1 MVKLTNTEKLKHLM
15 FFKNKFYNIAF
26 LCLNGLL
33 FSLTIVLTQIELLRG
48 RTNSILLD
56 VTQIATNSSTFI
68 IQTIE
73 WPSIIEKFPVT
84 LFWGVSTIIFLLN
97 IIFSRFF
104 PRKAGLTSIYLA
116 VRTVVYLLIRGTA
129 VKSGSISLWSALSTI
144 EAPYSIEIVFSRT
157 YLSLLVIVVTLLLV
171 QGVFFLVVPA
181 KAFRKN
187 EMSSFPFTKES
198 ANLLKYLLILMP
210 LTLFITGDG
219 TMVISSYLYAIDEQV
234 ESQLVLTAAY
244 VFSVAAIIILL
255 FIFFNIIKEPFTF
268 PKQEEIRAPRKR
280 VLLLFLSGVI
290 GIILWFFYFFY
301 GSLFFLGGMVSWEI
315 LRTLLQVEIEPFAVA
330 FVLIV
335 VFYYVRKRKRN
346 RAQQLSSYEREE
358 LSSTKEEFVHRPS
371 VQIVTS
377 ILLLLSLCTSCF
389 VLPLYVDLSD
399 YYSFS
404 SKIGLDMDIKRACT
418 ITEAQFL
425 ANGTFEFMIS
435 ININFTHVPHEAQGS
450 FIVIREL
457 VVDTDNNSFYDSY
470 YYLHN
475 LSISNPSDTLTTNIG
490 SHQNG
495 SSLIIVGY
503 GFVAVRGSVNQTFTV
518 GEYLTF
524 VFAHQIT
531 EEYFSVV
538 FEPCSVI
545 IESS

>member
-1 MVKLTNTEKLKHLM
+1 MVELTKTDKLKQLV
-15 FFKNKFYNIAF
+15 FFKSKLYNIAF
-26 LCLNGLL
+26 LCSNVLV
-33 FSLTIVLTQIELLRG
+33 FSLTIVLTQIEILRAK
-48 RTNSILLD
+48 TSSILLD
-56 VTQIATNSSTFI
+56 VTQVASNSSTFI
-68 IQTIE
+68 IQTME
-73 WPSIIEKFPVT
+73 WPGITEKFPVT

-97 IIFSRFF
+97 MVFCRFF

-116 VRTVVYLLIRGTA
+116 VRTVIHLLFRGTA

-157 YLSLLVIVVTLLLV
+157 YLSLLLIVVTLLLV

-187 EMSSFPFTKES
+187 ETSFFLFTKDFT
-198 ANLLKYLLILMP
+198 NLFKFHLIMMP

-219 TMVISSYLYAIDEQV
+219 TSVISSYLFAIDEKA
-234 ESQLVLTAAY
+234 EIQLVLTASY

-268 PKQEEIRAPRKR
+268 PEQEEIKTPKKR
-280 VLLLFLSGVI
+280 VLLLLLIGGM
-290 GIILWFFYFFY
+290 GIILWGVYFFY

-330 FVLIV
+330 FVLIA
-335 VFYYVRKRKRN
+335 VFYYVRKRKRK

-358 LSSTKEEFVHRPS
+358 LSSTKEEFIHKPS

-377 ILLLLSLCTSCF
+377 ILLILSLCTSCF

-399 YYSFS
+399 YYSFD

-425 ANGTFEFMIS
+425 ANGTFEFMVS
-435 ININFTHVPHEAQGS
+435 IDINFTHVPQDTQGS

-475 LSISNPSDTLTTNIG
+475 LSISNPSDTLTTSIG

-518 GEYLTF
+518 GECLTF

-538 FEPCSVI
+538 FEPCTTI

>member
-518 GEYLTF
+518 GECLTF